1 MKPSVTC
8 LLLVLLSATPAVAQ
22 ELTTGT
28 IAGKV
33 TDPAGSP
40 IAGAVVIVVSESGT
54 RPATTDANGITSCHF
69 SAPRR
74 SRSASKRR
82 AASPPPSGTMSLS
95 D

>member
-33 TDPAGSP
+33 TPL
-40 IAGAVVIVVSESGT
+40 
-54 RPATTDANGITSCHF
+54 
-69 SAPRR
+69 R
-74 SRSASKRR
+74 SMVRVTGL
-82 AASPPPSGTMSLS
+82 PFPVCM
-95 D
+95 